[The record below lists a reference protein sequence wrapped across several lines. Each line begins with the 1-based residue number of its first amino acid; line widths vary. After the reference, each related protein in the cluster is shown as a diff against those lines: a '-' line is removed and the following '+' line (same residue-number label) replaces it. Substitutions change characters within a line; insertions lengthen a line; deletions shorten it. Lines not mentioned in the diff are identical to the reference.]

1 MNPDVK
7 NQQIEFDVFPKDHK
21 SGYAYLG
28 NIKTETHQE
37 ASSVNVVFSHQ
48 SVIIIFICAVMLL
61 IASFT
66 LGVEKGKLIAKDT
79 LTMERISSDRAAIV
93 PPLSALTTAKGINV
107 LPEKIQ
113 NSLETQKQNTPT
125 IIKEEPSSTPLVPS
139 STVVQPKEHLLP
151 QSGYTIQIATV
162 KTDQAAKKMAEIL
175 TKKGWTS
182 FTKPS
187 GKYIVVLAGNYSRK
201 EDAQIKLKE
210 LKKTYSDCFIK
221 KI

>member
-79 LTMERISSDRAAIV
+79 LTMEKISSDRAAAV
-93 PPLSALTTAKGINV
+93 PPLSAATTTKVLNV
-107 LPEKIQ
+107 LPE
-113 NSLETQKQNTPT
+113 TQKPNGLA
-125 IIKEEPSSTPLVPS
+125 IVKEEPSSTPLVPAS
-139 STVVQPKEHLLP
+139 MVAQPKEHLLP